1 VVYAPHVGVS
11 CTGEFDKHVCKDAGK
26 KELSSP
32 FLHVVGANAEIR
44 ALDRQEELKNGYL
57 DQ

>member
-1 VVYAPHVGVS
+1 VSLAPVNLINTFV
-11 CTGEFDKHVCKDAGK
+11 KMQAK